1 MNRVVLVPL
10 LLLAGCTIAS
20 LLAMSQSPQNAAPS
34 SNKTKA
40 TIEGLVRDIACPIQN
55 LEAKATDFNLQCALE
70 CARHGSPLI
79 IQTKDGDL
87 YIPISDSM
95 PDTDQREKLMPFVG
109 KYVRA
114 SGTVYER
121 RGTRAIA
128 IGEIKEVTDVK
139 LTTNLK

>member
-1 MNRVVLVPL
+1 MNRVVLIS
-10 LLLAGCTIAS
+10 LLAGCSIAS
-20 LLAMSQSPQNAAPS
+20 IFALSPQKAEFS
-34 SNKTKA
+34 SNKSNA

-70 CARHGSPLI
+70 CARHGSPLV

-121 RGTRAIA
+121 KGTRAIV
-128 IGEIKEVTDVK
+128 IGEIKELKDVK
-139 LTTNLK
+139 LTTDVK